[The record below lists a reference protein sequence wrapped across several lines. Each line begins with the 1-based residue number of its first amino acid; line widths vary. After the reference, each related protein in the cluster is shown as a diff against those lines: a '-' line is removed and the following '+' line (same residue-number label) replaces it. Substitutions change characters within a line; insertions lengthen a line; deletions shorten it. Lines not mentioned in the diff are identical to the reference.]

1 MKKIA
6 LTITAALFLI
16 GCGKGE
22 GKPESKSSGEE
33 SASIKEPHDESGNPS
48 AAKVPK
54 IPPNTPEKKPKT
66 RTIPTRIPLRT
77 IPTKKTEEQ
86 GDKNSTVTT
95 NPGEALVGSW
105 MYTQDGF
112 VFTIF
117 LEKDG
122 KGKVRIEE
130 GDQKAD
136 FTMSWEADDNKLTL
150 TGNDPKTHEK
160 DIDEGTYKLT
170 DGFLEYEL
178 EGEKFTLIQVKE

>member
-95 NPGEALVGSW
+95 NPEEALVGSW

-136 FTMSWEADDNKLTL
+136 FTMF
-150 TGNDPKTHEK
+150 HEK
-160 DIDEGTYKLT
+160 
-170 DGFLEYEL
+170 
-178 EGEKFTLIQVKE
+178 VKIFINIFPQTALA